1 MFQVL
6 QLADSFGE
14 SKTEDILVY
23 RHPTHLTMD
32 GDVGESLTDPVQQG
46 EEVEEDNERQERER
60 ESVVLFD
67 EAPKPGYLW

>member
-23 RHPTHLTMD
+23 CHPTHLTMD

-67 EAPKPGYLW
+67 EAPKPGYF